1 MNKPSGNAA
10 ILLDELAT
18 IFFGD
23 EWAGPLSEFCKI
35 NHRTLQRIRKAAR
48 NGEDHSSAR
57 GVIAA
62 LADASAEFQAQ
73 LETVRQTTEKS

>member
-1 MNKPSGNAA
+1 MTGYPQNAA

-18 IFFGD
+18 SFFGD
-23 EWAGPLSEFCKI
+23 EWASPLSEFSKI

-48 NGEDHSSAR
+48 NGEDHTAAR

-62 LADASAEFQAQ
+62 LADASEEFQ
-73 LETVRQTTEKS
+73 VRLADIRKTTEKP